1 AVATYDYTDA
11 DGTLLHQVIRYE
23 PKGFSQ
29 RQPDGKG
36 GWINN
41 LDGCRRVPYRLPE
54 LLKYPDAEVYHCE
67 GEKDANRLAGLGL
80 CTTTV
85 VGGKMT
91 DDCVKYFAGRNVV
104 IIEDADRP
112 GVHKALSTAQKLHG
126 IANTIRVVRLPG
138 HEHTADSR
146 GKDVSDWLDEHPET
160 TRDDLA
166 AMCFDAPLWTPETAT
181 PVADAKTTA
190 EPATD
195 ATPPLPWRRPDQSHA
210 DSEPIPEREWAIL
223 NRVPL
228 RQAGLFSGE
237 GGTGKSIIEITKN
250 IAHVTGKD
258 WLGSMPERGPAIYL
272 GAEDDE
278 KELHIRLAAIAKH
291 YGVTFEELIAGGLH
305 VLCLLG
311 QDATLCAAAGK

>member
-1 AVATYDYTDA
+1 MAKKCGATVKDVFWTLGEYDVVAVVEAPDDISMTALGLSTGALGNVRTQTLRACTQADMKTILDKMVKTCERGRSIVPSTSLVANSKAVATYDYTDA

-67 GEKDANRLAGLGL
+67 GEKDANRLAALGL

-112 GVHKALSTAQKLHG
+112 GGHKALD
-126 IANTIRVVRLPG
+126 R
-138 HEHTADSR
+138 
-146 GKDVSDWLDEHPET
+146 
-160 TRDDLA
+160 
-166 AMCFDAPLWTPETAT
+166 
-181 PVADAKTTA
+181 
-190 EPATD
+190 
-195 ATPPLPWRRPDQSHA
+195 
-210 DSEPIPEREWAIL
+210 
-223 NRVPL
+223 
-228 RQAGLFSGE
+228 
-237 GGTGKSIIEITKN
+237 
-250 IAHVTGKD
+250 
-258 WLGSMPERGPAIYL
+258 
-272 GAEDDE
+272 
-278 KELHIRLAAIAKH
+278 
-291 YGVTFEELIAGGLH
+291 
-305 VLCLLG
+305 
-311 QDATLCAAAGK
+311 